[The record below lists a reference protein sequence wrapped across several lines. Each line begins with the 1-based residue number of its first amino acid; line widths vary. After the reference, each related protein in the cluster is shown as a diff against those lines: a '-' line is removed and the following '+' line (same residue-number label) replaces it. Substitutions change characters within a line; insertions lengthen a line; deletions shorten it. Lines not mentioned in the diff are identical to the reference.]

1 MVMIMNKKVKT
12 VIYIVLS
19 LIGLLYLL
27 EANQMYL
34 TLDAYGKAMARFEMF
49 TNPILEIVK
58 IKGREAIIYAQED
71 NFVSCFY
78 GRKKFGVVWQ
88 SFAGVGLF
96 REVDDLSENAIK
108 EYKQECINVY
118 EVNNMENW

>member
-49 TNPILEIVK
+49 TNPILEVVK
-58 IKGREAIIYAQED
+58 IKGRDAIIYAQED
-71 NFVSCFY
+71 NFVSCYF

-96 REVDDLSENAIK
+96 REVDDLSESAIK
-108 EYKQECINVY
+108 QYKQDCINMY
-118 EVNNMENW
+118 DINHMEDW